1 MTWCI
6 SGVKTTRGNMAMRV
20 YPFPYSKEEL
30 GVETCL
36 NPKSF
41 ENYLVWEVRLD
52 AKDEYEAV
60 RAALKR
66 IEKEAV

>member
-1 MTWCI
+1 
-6 SGVKTTRGNMAMRV
+6 MAMRV